1 MILFID
7 THDELI
13 TIAIKNSD
21 KLYVKTKLSEYSHW
35 KFYWY
40 KNRAFYC

>member
-13 TIAIKNSD
+13 TIALKNNEELKP
-21 KLYVKTKLSEYSHW
+21 KLVNMLTQFIQCL
-35 KFYWY
+35 
-40 KNRAFYC
+40 